1 VASLIKE
8 YSRLKYGRK
17 REFVDQEIAARIGID
32 LEAKM
37 EEVKDKAFAP
47 LPDEMEKKP
56 IAGAEVEKITPE
68 KVAEVEKAHVEQ
80 AVTEDNSVKAS

>member
-1 VASLIKE
+1 
-8 YSRLKYGRK
+8 
-17 REFVDQEIAARIGID
+17 
-32 LEAKM
+32 M